1 MDRSGAGNRA
11 EHWGVCPWTGDS
23 LSRSFGHDHFRYG
36 AEHISGFIKTQT
48 EKLGG
53 KVPAAQNDARDAL
66 IGAVVSGE
74 PSPSAKFADAYTR
87 ALNDA
92 LIPLADDPSMPTR
105 LNMAIVVG
113 RIAEHAQSLRLKP
126 VVVKLL
132 GDKCDPVVLWAV
144 KATKA
149 LLPAQ
154 LRLRAAGDDPLL
166 VAHGAGGAGQPRGP
180 GDADGI

>member
-1 MDRSGAGNRA
+1 M
-11 EHWGVCPWTGDS
+11 
-23 LSRSFGHDHFRYG
+23 
-36 AEHISGFIKTQT
+36 
-48 EKLGG
+48 GG

-66 IGAVVSGE
+66 IGAVVGGE
-74 PSPSAKFADAYTR
+74 PSASAQFADAYTQ

-92 LIPLADDPSMPTR
+92 LMPLADDPSMPTR

-113 RIAEHAQSLRLKP
+113 RIAERTQSLRLKP
-126 VVVKLL
+126 VVIKLL

-154 LRLRAAGDDPLL
+154 LKT
-166 VAHGAGGAGQPRGP
+166 AGGGR
-180 GDADGI
+180 